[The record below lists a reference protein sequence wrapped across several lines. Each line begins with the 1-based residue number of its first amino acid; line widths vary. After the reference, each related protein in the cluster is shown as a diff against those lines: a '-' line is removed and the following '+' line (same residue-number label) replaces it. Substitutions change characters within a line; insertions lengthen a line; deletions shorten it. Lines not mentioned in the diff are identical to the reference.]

1 MKKETVNLFLLF
13 VILMV
18 VGMLYKR
25 YESKLNSIE
34 EDENNKLIRDF
45 LLDNISVSLVGSQKP
60 ILWIYVSNEQNAR
73 KWESFGSRNSFDVN
87 QPYLYLT
94 VKSIIKKCGNSF
106 TICIIDNSAFVKLL
120 PNWDINLERVP
131 EPVRSN
137 VTKLGLMKILFNY
150 GGLLCPV
157 SFLCMKNLN
166 TLYYKGVSQNKMFL
180 CETINENASSD
191 YLNFYPN
198 IMFAGS
204 EKNNSVLSELIEFME
219 RSISRDYT
227 AESIFLG
234 SYNSWCL
241 TKIQENKINVVDGK
255 LIGIKAITNEPI
267 RIEDLMGTSYLK
279 ISDETYG
286 ILIPAK
292 ELLSRRKYEW
302 FTRMSPE
309 QIMESNII
317 IGNYLLLSAAPV
329 NEQGILE
336 PFKQKPDWI
345 GFWKTPL
352 YSGLYGLKPNYLGDN
367 VLKVK
372 YTGR

>member
-73 KWESFGSRNSFDVN
+73 KWESFGSRNSFDIN

-292 ELLSRRKYEW
+292 ELLNRRKYEW
-302 FTRMSPE
+302 FTRMSPQ

-329 NEQGILE
+329 NKQGILE

-352 YSGLYGLKPNYLGDN
+352 YNGLYGLKPNYLGDN
-367 VLKVK
+367 MSKVK